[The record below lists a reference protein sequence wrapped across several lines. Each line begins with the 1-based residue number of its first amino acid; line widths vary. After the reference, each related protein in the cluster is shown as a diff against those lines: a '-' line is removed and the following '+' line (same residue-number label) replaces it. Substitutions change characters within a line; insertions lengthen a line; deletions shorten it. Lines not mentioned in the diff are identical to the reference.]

1 MTKFIFVRHGQ
12 SIGNLTGRYLG
23 QFDGRLSELGI
34 EQARRAAEYL
44 KDEKIDTAYASDL
57 VRAYETGSIIAE
69 PHSLV
74 PIKDRN
80 LREIYAGKWEN
91 VEFTEIARLYPDDWQ
106 VWQNDAFN
114 SRPTGGESVAELM
127 ARVTAEVWKIA
138 AENDGKTVLVAT
150 HATPIRVLLHEWIG
164 LGALPDGPKWVSN
177 ASVTTAEYDSK
188 AHKVKVGKVSED
200 SYLAGIATDLP
211 ANV

>member
-1 MTKFIFVRHGQ
+1 M
-12 SIGNLTGRYLG
+12 
-23 QFDGRLSELGI
+23 
-34 EQARRAAEYL
+34 
-44 KDEKIDTAYASDL
+44 
-57 VRAYETGSIIAE
+57 
-69 PHSLV
+69 
-74 PIKDRN
+74 
-80 LREIYAGKWEN
+80 
-91 VEFTEIARLYPDDWQ
+91 EFTEIARLYPDDWQ

-138 AENDGKTVLVAT
+138 AENDGRTVLVAT

-188 AHKVKVGKVSED
+188 AHKVKVVKVSED

>member
-1 MTKFIFVRHGQ
+1 MTRFIFVRHGQ

-23 QFDGRLSELGI
+23 HFDGELSGLGR
-34 EQARRAAEYL
+34 EQAIRAAEYL
-44 KDEKIDTAYASDL
+44 KDEKIDIAYASDL
-57 VRAYETGSIIAE
+57 VRAYETGTIIAGL
-69 PHSLV
+69 HSIV
-74 PIKDRN
+74 PIKNSN

-127 ARVTAEVWKIA
+127 VRVTSEIWKIA
-138 AENDGKTVLVAT
+138 AENDGKTVLIAT

-164 LGALPDGPKWVSN
+164 LGAISDCPKWVSN
-177 ASVTTAEYDSK
+177 ASVTTAEYDTNTH
-188 AHKVKVGKVSED
+188 AVKVGEISED
-200 SYLAGIATDLP
+200 SYLAGISTDLP